1 MRVLSDLRR
10 QVTDVCQRMS
20 AAGLVAGTSGN
31 VSARS
36 GDLVAVSPSGLDYA
50 DLTEELVGVHHLD
63 GTPVEAPLRPT
74 SEMPLHLAI
83 YAATDATAIVHTHS
97 LAATTVSVVADELP
111 AVHYQVAMFGGVVRV
126 PRYAMYGTPEL
137 AANVTAALRDR
148 NACIMGNH
156 GAVTIGPDL
165 ATAYS
170 RTVYLEWVS
179 ELYLRARAA
188 GTPRLLPD
196 DEIARVAAKLASYG
210 QRRPR
215 A

>member
-1 MRVLSDLRR
+1 
-10 QVTDVCQRMS
+10 
-20 AAGLVAGTSGN
+20 VAGTSGN

-50 DLTEELVGVHHLD
+50 DLTGDLVGVHRLD
-63 GTPVEAPLRPT
+63 GSPVEAPLRPT
-74 SEMPLHLAI
+74 SEMPLHLGI
-83 YAATDATAIVHTHS
+83 YAATDALAIVHTHS

-111 AVHYQVAMFGGVVRV
+111 AVHYQVAMFGGAVRV
-126 PRYAMYGTPEL
+126 SRYATYGTPEL
-137 AANVTAALRDR
+137 AANVTAALDNR
-148 NACIMGNH
+148 NACIMGSH

-170 RTVYLEWVS
+170 RAVYLEWVS

-196 DEIARVAAKLASYG
+196 DEIARVAARLADYG
-210 QRRPR
+210 QQRPL